1 MIKKE
6 DMLVCDVVTTV
17 QILGS
22 KWKLLME
29 LFCAYCTYKK
39 SFYIIV

>member
-6 DMLVCDVVTTV
+6 DMLVCDVATIV

-29 LFCAYCTYKK
+29 LFLCVL
-39 SFYIIV
+39 FI